1 MHLDAYHQFTQN
13 LRARLEPD
21 PRVLALVALGSMAEV
36 RRTPDEWSDHD
47 FFVITLPGVQEQ
59 FRQDV
64 SWLPEAGRIA
74 LRVRETAH
82 GLKVLYDDGHVL
94 EFAIFDEQ
102 ELFLARINDYRVLFE
117 RSGGVVQALAR
128 IQQQSAVRTVD
139 LSRELELFFFQLLL
153 GAARCAR
160 GETLSG
166 HRFIK
171 SHALETLLTLLVH
184 GVQGDT
190 GRLDN
195 LDPFRRVEQV
205 LPELGARLNR
215 LLLLE
220 PIAAGTELLA
230 VAEAH
235 LRGRMPA
242 YPEQAARIT
251 RERLVSLA
259 QSGSSRTEQREQER
273 HSPSR
278 WAGNMGD
285 PY

>member
-1 MHLDAYHQFTQN
+1 MHLDAYHQFTRD
-13 LRARLEPD
+13 LRVRLESD
-21 PRVLALVALGSMAEV
+21 PRVLALVALGSMAQV
-36 RRTPDEWSDHD
+36 RRAPDEWSDHD

-117 RSGGVVQALAR
+117 RSGGVVQALER
-128 IQQQSAVRTVD
+128 IQQQSAARTVD
-139 LSRELELFFFQLLL
+139 LSRELELFLFHLLL

-171 SHALETLLTLLVH
+171 SHALDSLLKLLTH
-184 GVQGDT
+184 TGEGDT

-205 LPELGARLNR
+205 FPELGARLNR

-220 PIAAGTELLA
+220 PMAAGAEMLTLA
-230 VAEAH
+230 ENH
-235 LRGRMPA
+235 LRGRMPV
-242 YPEQAARIT
+242 YPEQAARIV
-251 RERLVSLA
+251 RERLASLA
-259 QSGSSRTEQREQER
+259 RPGSQS
-273 HSPSR
+273 
-278 WAGNMGD
+278 
-285 PY
+285 

>member
-1 MHLDAYHQFTQN
+1 MHLDAYYQFTQD
-13 LRARLEPD
+13 LRGRLESD
-21 PRVLALVALGSMAEV
+21 PRVLALVALGSMADV
-36 RRTPDEWSDHD
+36 RRAPDAWSDHD

-59 FRQDV
+59 LRQDV

-102 ELFLARINDYRVLFE
+102 ELFLARVNDYRVLFE
-117 RSGGVVQALAR
+117 RSGGVAQALAR
-128 IQQQSAVRTVD
+128 IQQQSAARTVD
-139 LSRELELFFFQLLL
+139 LSRELGLFFFHLLL

-184 GVQGDT
+184 SAQGVEGDME
-190 GRLDN
+190 RLDN
-195 LDPFRRVEQV
+195 LDPFRRLEQV
-205 LPELGARLNR
+205 FPELGARLNR

-220 PIAAGTELLA
+220 PTAAGAEMLA
-230 VAEAH
+230 LAESH

-259 QSGSSRTEQREQER
+259 QSVSSRNQT
-273 HSPSR
+273 P
-278 WAGNMGD
+278 
-285 PY
+285 